1 MKKLTAIIL
10 ALLFVLMLTACNNVK
25 QEQLVVYSFYGE
37 SDCFEISNGTIIFS
51 DSEDVFYGGN
61 LKVNQPE
68 SIQNITSYKAAFYTM
83 IDGQQETIL
92 IDELNN
98 VSSAELLGVDLGKK
112 VSNSSE
118 ISNQFRNIED
128 ANGKFWCELKVTD
141 KEGNSNSYKIELNL
155 IKISQ

>member
-37 SDCFEISNGTIIFS
+37 SDCFEISNGTIILS

-155 IKISQ
+155 IKIS

>member
-37 SDCFEISNGTIIFS
+37 SDCFEISNGTIILS

-98 VSSAELLGVDLGKK
+98 VSSTELLGVDLGKK

-128 ANGKFWCELKVTD
+128 ANGKIWYELKATEIQD
-141 KEGNSNSYKIELNL
+141 NKNN
-155 IKISQ
+155 

>member
-37 SDCFEISNGTIIFS
+37 SDCFEISNGTIILS

-68 SIQNITSYKAAFYTM
+68 SIQNITSYKAAFSESTRRITLVTLRRIM
-83 IDGQQETIL
+83 GFAKALPSRVDFAPSPVG
-92 IDELNN
+92 
-98 VSSAELLGVDLGKK
+98 SSMPWF
-112 VSNSSE
+112 SPQY
-118 ISNQFRNIED
+118 ISYARRARRRCSFSP
-128 ANGKFWCELKVTD
+128 VTP
-141 KEGNSNSYKIELNL
+141 
-155 IKISQ
+155 

>member
-25 QEQLVVYSFYGE
+25 QEPLVVYSFYGE
-37 SDCFEISNGTIIFS
+37 SECFEISNGTIILS

-61 LKVNQPE
+61 LNVNQPE
-68 SIQNITSYKAAFYTM
+68 AIQNITSYKATFYTM

-92 IDELNN
+92 IDELHNI
-98 VSSAELLGVDLGKK
+98 SSTELLGVDLGKK
-112 VSNSSE
+112 VSNNPK
-118 ISNQFRNIED
+118 ISNQFKNIEE

-141 KEGNSNSYKIELNL
+141 TEGINNSYKIELNL
-155 IKISQ
+155 IKIS

>member
-37 SDCFEISNGTIIFS
+37 SDCFEISNGTIILS

-68 SIQNITSYKAAFYTM
+68 SIQNITSNKAAFNTM

-98 VSSAELLGVDLGKK
+98 VSSTELLGVDLGKK

>member
-37 SDCFEISNGTIIFS
+37 SDCFEISNGTIILS

-92 IDELNN
+92 IDETGYIQDVN
-98 VSSAELLGVDLGKK
+98 DYM
-112 VSNSSE
+112 
-118 ISNQFRNIED
+118 
-128 ANGKFWCELKVTD
+128 TT
-141 KEGNSNSYKIELNL
+141 IELE
-155 IKISQ
+155 

>member
-37 SDCFEISNGTIIFS
+37 SDCFEISNGTIILS

-61 LKVNQPE
+61 LNVNQPE
-68 SIQNITSYKAAFYTM
+68 AIQNIASYKAAFYTM

-98 VSSAELLGVDLGKK
+98 VSSTELLGVDLGKK

>member
-37 SDCFEISNGTIIFS
+37 SDCFEISNGTIILS

-68 SIQNITSYKAAFYTM
+68 SIQNITLYKAAFYTM

-98 VSSAELLGVDLGKK
+98 VSSTELLGVDLGKK

>member
-37 SDCFEISNGTIIFS
+37 SDCFEISNGTIILS

-98 VSSAELLGVDLGKK
+98 VSSTELLGVDLGKK

-128 ANGKFWCELKVTD
+128 ANGKLWCELKVTD

>member
-37 SDCFEISNGTIIFS
+37 SDCFEISNGTIILS

-98 VSSAELLGVDLGKK
+98 VSSTELLGIDLGKK

>member
-37 SDCFEISNGTIIFS
+37 SDCFEISNGTIILS

-83 IDGQQETIL
+83 IDGQQEI
-92 IDELNN
+92 IYVDEFHD
-98 VSSAELLGVDLGKK
+98 VSSTELLGIDLGKM
-112 VSNSSE
+112 VSNGSDVN
-118 ISNQFRNIED
+118 NQFKNIEEI
-128 ANGKFWCELKVTD
+128 NMNFCCELKVTD
-141 KEGNSNSYKIELNL
+141 TEGNSNSYTIDLEL
-155 IKISQ
+155 IKIS

>member
-25 QEQLVVYSFYGE
+25 QEPLVVYSFYGE
-37 SDCFEISNGTIIFS
+37 SDCFEISNGTIILS
-51 DSEDVFYGGN
+51 DSEDVFFGGN

-98 VSSAELLGVDLGKK
+98 VSSTELLGVDLGKK

-118 ISNQFRNIED
+118 ISNPFRNIED

-141 KEGNSNSYKIELNL
+141 KEGNSNSYKIELDL

>member
-37 SDCFEISNGTIIFS
+37 SDCFEISNGTIILS

-98 VSSAELLGVDLGKK
+98 VSSTELLGVDLGKK

-128 ANGKFWCELKVTD
+128 ANGKFWCELKVIG